1 MNIRNRL
8 IQFSLIVL
16 LVWAAL
22 TVYVIHRFSTDGCRF
37 DQSLIQITAFGSLVF
52 SVACAVVVMTMQALL
67 RSLSRIAFKALATIA
82 TLGAFIV
89 VSDQA
94 VILAGETVL
103 GAALPLLDLPTG
115 MQTCLAW
122 FTPNFLNGQAVLF
135 RALMLA
141 FIFSYFVSLVFF
153 SKSGV
158 RGHRADGSEKRG

>member
-1 MNIRNRL
+1 MKVSSRL

-16 LVWAAL
+16 LVCAAL
-22 TVYVIHRFSTDGCRF
+22 TVYVIHRFSTDGCQF
-37 DQSLIQITAFGSLVF
+37 DQSLIQITALGSLVF
-52 SVACAVVVMTMQALL
+52 SIVCAFIVMTMQALL
-67 RSLSRIAFKALATIA
+67 RSSSRIALKAVATIA
-82 TLGAFIV
+82 ALAAFVV

-103 GAALPLLDLPTG
+103 SAALPLLDLPTG

-141 FIFSYFVSLVFF
+141 FILSYFVSLVFF

-158 RGHRADGSEKRG
+158 RSRPAEGSEKRG